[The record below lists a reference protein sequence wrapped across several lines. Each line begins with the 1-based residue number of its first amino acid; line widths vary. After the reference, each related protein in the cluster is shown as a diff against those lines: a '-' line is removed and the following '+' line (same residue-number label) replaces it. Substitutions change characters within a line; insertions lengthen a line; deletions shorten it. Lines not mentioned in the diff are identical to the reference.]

1 MSFLRKIVSLQ
12 LIAALMLSS
21 LSANAMQNDV
31 QSRLPAIDYFFE
43 NPSFSKALLSPNGRQ
58 LAVLLGK
65 KDTRQLLAVYDIASA
80 NVSVV
85 ASFKDLDIYN
95 FEWISNRR
103 LVFDTVDSESAP
115 GETYEGPGL
124 FAVNSDGSDFRQLVS
139 RIQYTERSTGER
151 GERDLL
157 PWYSELLRSTGRQNS
172 DYVYVER
179 PILNDLNW
187 NDVPHVSLLR
197 LNTVTGSFSQVQA
210 PFGVQRW
217 YLDSNGEPRIAVSM
231 EKNIATV
238 NYLDPTTKAWR
249 KLTEFNAYEG
259 SSTSFK
265 PQGFGPDGRFY
276 VISNHGKDKAA
287 LYSFDLEKLKLSDK
301 PIFALEKYDF
311 DGNLLTNS
319 SALLG
324 VRYQSDADET
334 YWFDKAMEGIQKIID
349 AKLPNTLNRISVGQR
364 TESPVVLVESYSDI
378 QPSVY
383 FLYNY
388 ETGAI
393 NKVGEKHR
401 QILPKQMGTQEMVRY
416 VARDGLEIP
425 AYLTLPPGGKTKN
438 LPMVVLVHGGP
449 YMRGKTWGW
458 NPETQFLASR
468 GYAVLEPEYR
478 GSMGFGVNHFREGW
492 KQWGLAMQNDIAD
505 GTKWAIAKG
514 IAAPN
519 RICIAGASYG
529 GYATLMGLINDPD
542 LYRCGVE
549 WVGVTDIK
557 LMFDGYRGHDSDL
570 PAAWKQYGMPALI
583 GDPISDAEQL
593 KATSPLHQA
602 HRIKQPLLMAYGG
615 FDRRVPLFHGT
626 TLRDAVTKH
635 NKNVEWVVYNDEGHG
650 WTLAK
655 NRIDFWGRVE
665 KFLAHE
671 IGKE

>member
-1 MSFLRKIVSLQ
+1 MSSLRKIASLL
-12 LIAALMLSS
+12 LISALATYTP
-21 LSANAMQNDV
+21 SAFAMKKNA
-31 QSRLPAIDYFFE
+31 QSPLPAIEHFFE

-65 KDTRQLLAVYDIASA
+65 NDTRQMLAVYDIDSA
-80 NVSVV
+80 NATVV
-85 ASFKDLDIYN
+85 ASFKDLDVYY
-95 FEWISNRR
+95 FQWISNSR

-151 GERDLL
+151 SERDLL
-157 PWYSELLRSTGRQNS
+157 PWYSTLLRSTGRQSS

-179 PILNDLNW
+179 PIMNDMNW
-187 NDVPHVSLLR
+187 NDSPHVSLLR
-197 LNTVTGSFSQVQA
+197 LNTVTGAFSQVQA

-217 YLDSNGEPRIAVSM
+217 YLDNNGEPRIAVSM
-231 EKNIATV
+231 KKNIATV
-238 NYLDPTTKAWR
+238 NYLDPTTKVWR

-259 SSTSFK
+259 SSTSFT
-265 PQGFGPDGRFY
+265 PEGFGPDGRFY
-276 VISNHGKDKAA
+276 VISNHGKDKAS
-287 LYSFDLEKLKLSDK
+287 LYSFDLEKQTLSDK
-301 PIFALEKYDF
+301 PMFTLEKYDF
-311 DGNLLTNS
+311 EGGLVTDSTS
-319 SALLG
+319 LLG

-334 YWFDKAMEGIQKIID
+334 YWFDKKMDGIQKIID
-349 AKLPNTLNRISVGQR
+349 AKLPNTLNRISIGQR

-393 NKVGEKHR
+393 NKVGEKHK

-449 YMRGKTWGW
+449 FMRGKTWGW
-458 NPETQFLASR
+458 NSETQFLASR
-468 GYAVLEPEYR
+468 GYAVLEPEFR
-478 GSMGFGVNHFREGW
+478 GSMGFGLTHFHEGW
-492 KQWGLAMQNDIAD
+492 KQWGLAMQDDIAD
-505 GTKWAIAKG
+505 GTKWAIKQG

-583 GDPISDAEQL
+583 GDPVSDAEQL
-593 KATSPLHQA
+593 KATSPLHHA
-602 HRIKQPLLMAYGG
+602 HRLKQPLLMAYGG
-615 FDRRVPLFHGT
+615 VDRRVPLFHGT

-665 KFLAHE
+665 KFLARE
-671 IGKE
+671 IGN